1 MSDQN
6 PIAQAVLAQAA
17 AWLLLMQEGPLTPAQ
32 QLELEHWRCSDAEH
46 ERAWNR
52 AQRLLTRL
60 GTLPPTLARQTLV
73 RPDSSRRTVLR
84 SLLVLLGAAPLGWW
98 VWRRNEGGIDYLTAL
113 GERRDVLLADGTQVS
128 LNSDSELSVRFTAE
142 QRLLHLRRGE
152 IYIVTA
158 ADPSRPLRVRTG
170 QGVMQALGT
179 RFSVRQ
185 LPDETLLAVYEGA
198 VQVQPESS
206 GGLIVHAS
214 SQLRFSRN
222 RLDPLEEARD
232 AQLAWRN
239 GLLVIDEMPL
249 LQWTQELMRY
259 SDQRLVCDPALA
271 ELRVSGSFRST
282 TCPWPW
288 PCWPRAISCV
298 PAARP
303 AGYSSAADITQ
314 AAPAGTV

>member
-1 MSDQN
+1 MSEQP
-6 PIAQAVLAQAA
+6 PIAQAILAQAA

-32 QLELEHWRCSDAEH
+32 RLELEHWRYRDAEH

-52 AQRLLTRL
+52 AQRLLSRL
-60 GTLPPTLARQTLV
+60 GSLPPTLARQTLV

-98 VWRRNEGGIDYLTAL
+98 AWRRSEGGIDYLTAR

-185 LPDETLLAVYEGA
+185 FPQKTLLAVYEGA
-198 VQVQPESS
+198 VQVQPEAV
-206 GGLIVHAS
+206 GGVIVQAG
-214 SQLRFSRN
+214 SQLRFSRD
-222 RLDPLEEARD
+222 RFDSLEDARD

-271 ELRVSGSFRST
+271 ELRVSGSFPIDDLPLALAMLAQSHKLRIRSEAGGT
-282 TCPWPW
+282 F
-288 PCWPRAISCV
+288 IS
-298 PAARP
+298 R
-303 AGYSSAADITQ
+303 
-314 AAPAGTV
+314 